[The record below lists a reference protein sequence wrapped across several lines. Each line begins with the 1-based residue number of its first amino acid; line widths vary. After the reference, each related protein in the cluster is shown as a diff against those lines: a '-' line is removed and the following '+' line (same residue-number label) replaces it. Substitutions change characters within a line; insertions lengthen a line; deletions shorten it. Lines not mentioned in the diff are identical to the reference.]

1 MALIAAAA
9 ISTGVSVGAAAVAG
23 TAFTFAGLVGTS
35 AIMASFLT
43 SAALGLAM
51 RALTPKPRLQDAN
64 RGYQVNARGSALDH
78 QVLYGRVK
86 TGGVIIYDEATG
98 VNNKDLHRIIAYA
111 GHEVTSFDEIYV
123 NDELVTLDGT
133 GNVISPAKY
142 DGLIRIKEHLGS
154 PTQTADTDLVAESAG
169 LWTTQHTLNGIAYLY
184 IRLSFSSDAFPN
196 GVPQIIATIKGKK
209 LYDPRDGTTAW
220 SDNPALCIRDYLISG
235 YGLGEDAAQVD
246 DTLVSAAANV
256 CDETDTE
263 AGTTRYTCNGA
274 FVTSATPYD
283 MLNDLLTSMGGMLWY
298 AQGKWRMKPA
308 YWTEPVLSLTNDD
321 LRSGLNV
328 STRHSRR
335 DNFNIVKGTFRGEES
350 NWQITDYPEV
360 KGSDFIAADGGQ
372 ESTADIDLPFTDNSV
387 EARRIARIA
396 LERNRQQLTVQASFG
411 LRALAVQV
419 GDNITLTV
427 PRMGWDNKEFE
438 VMSWNFGLADTLDLQ
453 VTMTLREISESVFDE
468 VDDGIVYER
477 DNTTLLSPFEV
488 PGVGLGA
495 TVVAKVFAEKLVN
508 ELTLT
513 VTSASDLRID
523 SVEVQYKAVADT
535 DYITVG
541 SGELGKFVIIDL
553 EKGFYDARA
562 RAINTFGVKGE
573 WEYLFNIE
581 VDALSAPPANI
592 TNFIRE
598 LSAGTIFF
606 SWDAVPD
613 LDLSYYRVKHNPN
626 TSGATWG
633 NSSTVITKV
642 ARPSTVASLPARS
655 GTFLIKAYDK
665 NGNESVAA
673 TTLVVLP
680 AELPPLGT
688 AQTLTEDPTFT
699 GSKTNLS
706 VVSSQLEITDAS
718 GATPSGTYLF
728 STYLDTGSS
737 RTVRATGEVTFE
749 RIYKAGTLL
758 WDAIPQNWDTWP
770 DNFDTWT
777 DEDAA
782 FGDVSVTVYVRATP
796 DDPAGS
802 PTWGSWQVAASS
814 DVVGR
819 AFEFKAELAST
830 NTNFSPSVITLLG
843 KVEY

>member
-1 MALIAAAA
+1 MPQALLVMGSSILYAAGGVALT
-9 ISTGVSVGAAAVAG
+9 STA
-23 TAFTFAGLVGTS
+23 
-35 AIMASFLT
+35 AIMAVG
-43 SAALGLAM
+43 ALGYLAATAATSM
-51 RALTPKPRLQDAN
+51 ALNALIPKPKLQGVN
-64 RGYQVNARGSALDH
+64 RGYQTNARGSALDH
-78 QVLYGRVK
+78 QIIYGRVK
-86 TGGVIIYDEATG
+86 TGGAIIYNEATG

-111 GHEVTSFDEIYV
+111 GHEVTSFDEIYI
-123 NDELVTLDGT
+123 NDEVVTLDGT

-154 PTQTADTDLVAESAG
+154 PSQTADTYLVNESAG

-196 GVPQIIATIKGKK
+196 GVPEITATIKGKK
-209 LYDPRDGTTAW
+209 IYDPRDGTTAW
-220 SDNPALCIRDYLISG
+220 SDNPALCIRDYITSG
-235 YGLGEDAAQVD
+235 YGLGEDAAQLD

-274 FVTSATPYD
+274 FLTSATPYD

-321 LRSGLNV
+321 LRSGLSV

-350 NWQITDYPEV
+350 NWQVTDYPEV
-360 KGSDFIAADGGQ
+360 KNTDFINADGGQ
-372 ESTADIDLPFTDNSV
+372 ESTADIDLPFTDNSI
-387 EARRIARIA
+387 EARRTARIA

-438 VMSWNFGLADTLDLQ
+438 VISWNFGLVDTLDLQ

-592 TNFIRE
+592 TNFIKE

-613 LDLSYYRVKHNPN
+613 LDLSYYTIKHNPN
-626 TSGATWG
+626 TSGATWA
-633 NSSTVITKV
+633 NSSVVISKV

-688 AQTLTEDPTFT
+688 SQTLTEDPTFT

-796 DDPAGS
+796 DDPAGT
-802 PTWGSWQVAASS
+802 PTWGSWQVASGI
-814 DVVGR
+814 DIVGR

>member
-1 MALIAAAA
+1 MPQALLVMGSSILYAAGGVALT
-9 ISTGVSVGAAAVAG
+9 STA
-23 TAFTFAGLVGTS
+23 
-35 AIMASFLT
+35 AIMAVG
-43 SAALGLAM
+43 ALGYLAATAATSM
-51 RALTPKPRLQDAN
+51 ALNALIPKPKLQGVN
-64 RGYQVNARGSALDH
+64 RGYQTNARGSALDH
-78 QVLYGRVK
+78 QIIYGRVK
-86 TGGVIIYDEATG
+86 TGGAIIYNEATG
-98 VNNKDLHRIIAYA
+98 VNNKNLHRIIAYA

-123 NDELVTLDGT
+123 NDEVVTLDGT

-154 PTQTADTDLVAESAG
+154 PSQTADTDLVAESDG

-196 GVPQIIATIKGKK
+196 GVPEITATIKGKK
-209 LYDPRDGTTAW
+209 IYDPRDGTTDW
-220 SDNPALCIRDYLISG
+220 SDNPALCIRDYITSG
-235 YGLGEDAAQVD
+235 YGLGEDAAQLD

-274 FVTSATPYD
+274 FLTSATPYD

-350 NWQITDYPEV
+350 NWQVTDYPEI
-360 KGSDFIAADGGQ
+360 KGSDFINADGGQ
-372 ESTADIDLPFTDNSV
+372 ESTADIDLPFTDNSI
-387 EARRIARIA
+387 EARRTARIA

-411 LRALAVQV
+411 LRALSVQV

-438 VMSWNFGLADTLDLQ
+438 VISWNFGLVDTLDLQ

-523 SVEVQYKAVADT
+523 SVEVQYKVVGDT
-535 DYITVG
+535 DYTTVG

-553 EKGFYDARA
+553 EKGFYAARA

-573 WEYLFNIE
+573 WTEVPDIE

-592 TNFIRE
+592 TNFIKE

-606 SWDAVPD
+606 SWNAVPD
-613 LDLSYYRVKHNPN
+613 LDLSYYRIKHNPS

-680 AELPPLGT
+680 TELPPLGT
-688 AQTLTEDPTFT
+688 TQTLTESPTFPGLD
-699 GSKTNLS
+699 GSEINCSL
-706 VVSSQLEITDAS
+706 VSGQLEITDVSSAN
-718 GATPSGTYLF
+718 PSGTYLF
-728 STYLDTGSS
+728 STYLDTESS

-758 WDAIPQNWDTWP
+758 WDNIPQNWDTWP

-796 DDPAGS
+796 DNPAGS
-802 PTWGSWQVAASS
+802 PTWGEWQVAASV
-814 DVVGR
+814 DIVGR

>member
-1 MALIAAAA
+1 MPQALLVMGSSILYAAGGVALT
-9 ISTGVSVGAAAVAG
+9 STA
-23 TAFTFAGLVGTS
+23 
-35 AIMASFLT
+35 AIMAVG
-43 SAALGLAM
+43 ALGYLAATAATSM
-51 RALTPKPRLQDAN
+51 ALNALIPKPKLQGVN
-64 RGYQVNARGSALDH
+64 RGYQTNARGSALDH
-78 QVLYGRVK
+78 QIIYGRVK
-86 TGGVIIYDEATG
+86 TGGAIIYNEATG

-123 NDELVTLDGT
+123 NDEVVTLDGT

-154 PTQTADTDLVAESAG
+154 PSQTADTDLVAESDG
-169 LWTTQHTLNGIAYLY
+169 LWTNQHTLNGIAYLY

-196 GVPQIIATIKGKK
+196 GVPEITATIKGKK
-209 LYDPRDGTTAW
+209 IYDPRDGTTDW
-220 SDNPALCIRDYLISG
+220 SDNPALCIRDYITSG
-235 YGLGEDAAQVD
+235 YGLGEDAAQLD

-274 FVTSATPYD
+274 FLTSATPYD

-350 NWQITDYPEV
+350 NWQVTDYPEV
-360 KGSDFIAADGGQ
+360 KNTDFINADGGQ
-372 ESTADIDLPFTDNSV
+372 ESTADIDLPFTDNSI
-387 EARRIARIA
+387 EARRTARIA

-438 VMSWNFGLADTLDLQ
+438 VISWNFGLVDTLDLQ

-477 DNTTLLSPFEV
+477 DNTNLLSPFEV
-488 PGVGLGA
+488 PGVGLNA

-523 SVEVQYKAVADT
+523 SVEVQYKVVGDT
-535 DYITVG
+535 DYTTVG

-553 EKGFYDARA
+553 EKGFYAARA

-573 WEYLFNIE
+573 WTEVPNIE
-581 VDALSAPPANI
+581 VDATSAPPANI

-613 LDLSYYRVKHNPN
+613 LDLSYYTIKHNPN

-633 NSSTVITKV
+633 NSSTVITKI

-673 TTLVVLP
+673 TNLVVLP
-680 AELPPLGT
+680 TELPPLGT
-688 AQTLTEDPTFT
+688 SQTLTEDPTFT

-782 FGDVSVTVYVRATP
+782 FGDVSITVYVRATP

-802 PTWGSWQVAASS
+802 PTWGSWQVAASV

>member
-1 MALIAAAA
+1 MPQALLVMGSNILYAAGGIALT
-9 ISTGVSVGAAAVAG
+9 STA
-23 TAFTFAGLVGTS
+23 
-35 AIMASFLT
+35 AIMAVG
-43 SAALGLAM
+43 ALGYLAATAATSM
-51 RALTPKPRLQDAN
+51 ALNALIPKPKLQGVN
-64 RGYQVNARGSALDH
+64 RGYQTNARGSALDH
-78 QVLYGRVK
+78 QIIYGRVK
-86 TGGVIIYDEATG
+86 TGGAIIYNEATG

-123 NDELVTLDGT
+123 NDEVVTLDGT

-154 PTQTADTDLVAESAG
+154 PSQTADTYLVAESDG

-196 GVPQIIATIKGKK
+196 GVPEITATIKGKK
-209 LYDPRDGTTAW
+209 IYDPRDGTTAW
-220 SDNPALCIRDYLISG
+220 SDNPALCIRDYITSG
-235 YGLGEDAAQVD
+235 YGLGEDAAQLD

-274 FVTSATPYD
+274 FLTSATPYD

-350 NWQITDYPEV
+350 NWQVTDYPEV
-360 KGSDFIAADGGQ
+360 KNTDFINADGGQ
-372 ESTADIDLPFTDNSV
+372 ESTADIDLPFTDNSI
-387 EARRIARIA
+387 EARRTARIA

-419 GDNITLTV
+419 GDNVTLTV

-438 VMSWNFGLADTLDLQ
+438 VISWNFGLVDTLDLQ

-513 VTSASDLRID
+513 ITSASGLRID
-523 SVEVQYKAVADT
+523 SVEVQYKTVADT
-535 DYITVG
+535 DYTTVA

-688 AQTLTEDPTFT
+688 SQTLTEDPTFT

-802 PTWGSWQVAASS
+802 PTWGSWQVAASV
-814 DVVGR
+814 DIVGR

>member
-1 MALIAAAA
+1 MPQALLVMGSSILYAAGGVALT
-9 ISTGVSVGAAAVAG
+9 STA
-23 TAFTFAGLVGTS
+23 
-35 AIMASFLT
+35 AIMAVG
-43 SAALGLAM
+43 ALGYLAATAATSM
-51 RALTPKPRLQDAN
+51 ALNALIPKPKLQGVN
-64 RGYQVNARGSALDH
+64 RGYQINARGSALDH
-78 QVLYGRVK
+78 QIIYGRVK
-86 TGGVIIYDEATG
+86 TGGAIIYNEATG

-111 GHEVTSFDEIYV
+111 GHEVTSFDEIYI
-123 NDELVTLDGT
+123 NDEVVTLDGT

-154 PTQTADTDLVAESAG
+154 PSQTADTYLVAESDG

-196 GVPQIIATIKGKK
+196 GVPEITATIKGKK
-209 LYDPRDGTTAW
+209 IYDPRNGTTAW
-220 SDNPALCIRDYLISG
+220 SDNPALCIRDYITSG
-235 YGLGEDAAQVD
+235 YGLGEDAAQLD

-274 FVTSATPYD
+274 FLTSVTPYD

-321 LRSGLNV
+321 LRSGLSV

-350 NWQITDYPEV
+350 NWQVTDYPEV
-360 KGSDFIAADGGQ
+360 KNTDFITADGGQ
-372 ESTADIDLPFTDNSV
+372 ESTADIDLPFTDNSI
-387 EARRIARIA
+387 EARRTARIA

-438 VMSWNFGLADTLDLQ
+438 VISWNFGLVDTLDLQ

-613 LDLSYYRVKHNPN
+613 LDLSYYSVKHNPN

-633 NSSTVITKV
+633 NSNTVITKV

-688 AQTLTEDPTFT
+688 SQTLTEDPTFT

>member
-1 MALIAAAA
+1 MPQALLVMGSSILYAAGGVALT
-9 ISTGVSVGAAAVAG
+9 STA
-23 TAFTFAGLVGTS
+23 
-35 AIMASFLT
+35 AIMAVG
-43 SAALGLAM
+43 ALGYL
-51 RALTPKPRLQDAN
+51 ALTAATSMALNALIPKPKLQGVN
-64 RGYQVNARGSALDH
+64 RGYQTNARGSALDH
-78 QVLYGRVK
+78 QIIYGRVK
-86 TGGVIIYDEATG
+86 TGGAIIYNEATG

-111 GHEVTSFDEIYV
+111 GHEVTSFDEIYI
-123 NDELVTLDGT
+123 NDEVVTLDGT

-154 PTQTADTDLVAESAG
+154 PSQTADTYLVAESDG

-196 GVPQIIATIKGKK
+196 GVPEITATIKGKK
-209 LYDPRDGTTAW
+209 IYDPRDGTTAW
-220 SDNPALCIRDYLISG
+220 SDNPALCIRDYITSG
-235 YGLGEDAAQVD
+235 YGLGEDAAQLD

-274 FVTSATPYD
+274 FLTSVTPYD

-321 LRSGLNV
+321 LRSGLSV

-350 NWQITDYPEV
+350 NWQVTDYPEV
-360 KGSDFIAADGGQ
+360 KNTDFINADGGQ
-372 ESTADIDLPFTDNSV
+372 ESTADIDLPFTDNSI
-387 EARRIARIA
+387 EARRTARIA

-796 DDPAGS
+796 DDPAGT
-802 PTWGSWQVAASS
+802 PTWGSWQVAASV
-814 DVVGR
+814 DIVGR

>member
-9 ISTGVSVGAAAVAG
+9 ISTGVSAGVAAITAG
-23 TAFTFAGLVGTS
+23 TAITAT
-35 AIMASFLT
+35 AMMTTFLT
-43 SAALGLAM
+43 TVALGLAM
-51 RALTPKPRLQDAN
+51 RALTPKPRLQGAD

-142 DGLIRIKEHLGS
+142 NGLIRIKEHLGS
-154 PTQTADTDLVAESAG
+154 PTQTADTYLVAESAG

-256 CDETDTE
+256 CDENDTE

-419 GDNITLTV
+419 GDNVTLTV

-438 VMSWNFGLADTLDLQ
+438 VISWNFGLVDTLDLQ

-535 DYITVG
+535 DYTTVG

-680 AELPPLGT
+680 TELPPLGT
-688 AQTLTEDPTFT
+688 SQTLTEDPTFT

-770 DNFDTWT
+770 NGFDTWT

-802 PTWGSWQVAASS
+802 PTWGSWQLAASV
-814 DVVGR
+814 DIVGR

>member
-1 MALIAAAA
+1 MPQALLVMGSSILYAAGGVALT
-9 ISTGVSVGAAAVAG
+9 STA
-23 TAFTFAGLVGTS
+23 
-35 AIMASFLT
+35 AIMAVG
-43 SAALGLAM
+43 ALGYLAATAATSM
-51 RALTPKPRLQDAN
+51 ALNALIPKPKLQGVN
-64 RGYQVNARGSALDH
+64 RGYQTNARGSALDH
-78 QVLYGRVK
+78 QIIYGRVK
-86 TGGVIIYDEATG
+86 TGGAIIYNEATG

-123 NDELVTLDGT
+123 NDEVVTLDGT

-154 PTQTADTDLVAESAG
+154 PSQTADTHLVNESDG

-196 GVPQIIATIKGKK
+196 GVPEITATIKGKK
-209 LYDPRDGTTAW
+209 IYDPRDGTTAW
-220 SDNPALCIRDYLISG
+220 SDNPALCIRDYITSG
-235 YGLGEDAAQVD
+235 YGLGEDAAQLD

-274 FVTSATPYD
+274 FLTSATPYD

-321 LRSGLNV
+321 LRSGLSV

-350 NWQITDYPEV
+350 NWQVTDYPEV
-360 KGSDFIAADGGQ
+360 KNTDFITADGGQ
-372 ESTADIDLPFTDNSV
+372 ESTADIDLPFTDNSI
-387 EARRIARIA
+387 EARRTARIA

-438 VMSWNFGLADTLDLQ
+438 VISWNFGLVDTLDLQ

-592 TNFIRE
+592 ANFIKE

-613 LDLSYYRVKHNPN
+613 LDLSYYTIKHNPN
-626 TSGATWG
+626 TSGATWA
-633 NSSTVITKV
+633 NSSVVISKV

-688 AQTLTEDPTFT
+688 SQTLTEDPTFT

-802 PTWGSWQVAASS
+802 PTWGSWQVASGI
-814 DVVGR
+814 DIVGR

>member
-1 MALIAAAA
+1 MPQALLVMGSSILYAAGGIALT
-9 ISTGVSVGAAAVAG
+9 STA
-23 TAFTFAGLVGTS
+23 
-35 AIMASFLT
+35 AIMAVG
-43 SAALGLAM
+43 ALGYL
-51 RALTPKPRLQDAN
+51 ALTAATSMALNALIPKPKLQGVN
-64 RGYQVNARGSALDH
+64 RGYQTNTRGSALDH
-78 QVLYGRVK
+78 QIIYGKVK
-86 TGGVIIYDEATG
+86 TGGAIIYNEATG

-111 GHEVTSFDEIYV
+111 GHEVTSFDEIYI
-123 NDELVTLDGT
+123 NDEVVTLDGT

-154 PTQTADTDLVAESAG
+154 PSQTADTYLVAESAG

-196 GVPQIIATIKGKK
+196 GVPEITATIKGKK
-209 LYDPRDGTTAW
+209 IYDPRDGTTAW
-220 SDNPALCIRDYLISG
+220 SDNPALCIRDYITSG
-235 YGLGEDAAQVD
+235 YGLGEEAAQLD

-274 FVTSATPYD
+274 FLTSATPYD

-308 YWTEPVLSLTNDD
+308 YWTVPALSLTNDD

-350 NWQITDYPEV
+350 NWQVTDYPEV
-360 KGSDFIAADGGQ
+360 KNTDFINADGGQ
-372 ESTADIDLPFTDNSV
+372 ESTADIDLPFTDNSI
-387 EARRIARIA
+387 EARRTARIA

-438 VMSWNFGLADTLDLQ
+438 VISWNFGLVDTLDLQ

-488 PGVGLGA
+488 PGVGLNA

-513 VTSASDLRID
+513 VTSASNLRID

-535 DYITVG
+535 DYTTVA

-592 TNFIRE
+592 TNFIKE

-613 LDLSYYRVKHNPN
+613 LDLSYYTIKHNPN
-626 TSGATWG
+626 TSGATWA
-633 NSSTVITKV
+633 NSSVVISKV

-665 NGNESVAA
+665 NGNESVEA

-688 AQTLTEDPTFT
+688 SQTLTEDPTFT

-796 DDPAGS
+796 DDPAGT
-802 PTWGSWQVAASS
+802 PTWGSWQLAASV
-814 DVVGR
+814 DIVGR

>member
-1 MALIAAAA
+1 MPQALLVMGSSILYAAGGVALT
-9 ISTGVSVGAAAVAG
+9 STA
-23 TAFTFAGLVGTS
+23 
-35 AIMASFLT
+35 AIMAVG
-43 SAALGLAM
+43 ALGYLAATAATSM
-51 RALTPKPRLQDAN
+51 ALNALIPKPKLQGVN
-64 RGYQVNARGSALDH
+64 RGYQTNARGSALDH
-78 QVLYGRVK
+78 QIIYGRVK
-86 TGGVIIYDEATG
+86 TGGAIIYNEATG

-123 NDELVTLDGT
+123 NDEVVTLDGT

-154 PTQTADTDLVAESAG
+154 PSQTADTHLVNESDG

-196 GVPQIIATIKGKK
+196 GVPEITATIKGKK
-209 LYDPRDGTTAW
+209 IYDPRDGTTAW
-220 SDNPALCIRDYLISG
+220 SDNPALCIRDYITSG
-235 YGLGEDAAQVD
+235 YGLGEDAAQLD

-274 FVTSATPYD
+274 FLTSATPYD

-321 LRSGLNV
+321 LRSGLSV

-350 NWQITDYPEV
+350 NWQVTDYPEV
-360 KGSDFIAADGGQ
+360 KNTDFINADGGQ
-372 ESTADIDLPFTDNSV
+372 ESTADIDLPFTDNSI
-387 EARRIARIA
+387 EARRTARIA

-438 VMSWNFGLADTLDLQ
+438 VISWNFGLVDTLDLQ

-523 SVEVQYKAVADT
+523 SIEVQYKAVADT
-535 DYITVG
+535 DYTTVG

-581 VDALSAPPANI
+581 VDALSDPPANI
-592 TNFIRE
+592 TNFIKE

-613 LDLSYYRVKHNPN
+613 LDLSYYSVKHNPN
-626 TSGATWG
+626 TSGATWA
-633 NSSTVITKV
+633 NSSVVISKV

-688 AQTLTEDPTFT
+688 SQTLTEDPTFT

-796 DDPAGS
+796 DDPAGT
-802 PTWGSWQVAASS
+802 PTWGSWQVASGI
-814 DVVGR
+814 DIVGR

>member
-1 MALIAAAA
+1 MPQALLVMGSSILYAAGGVALT
-9 ISTGVSVGAAAVAG
+9 STA
-23 TAFTFAGLVGTS
+23 
-35 AIMASFLT
+35 AIMAVG
-43 SAALGLAM
+43 ALGYLAATAATSM
-51 RALTPKPRLQDAN
+51 ALNALIPKPKLQGVN
-64 RGYQVNARGSALDH
+64 RGYQTNARGSALDH
-78 QVLYGRVK
+78 QIIYGRVK
-86 TGGVIIYDEATG
+86 TGGAIIYNEATG

-123 NDELVTLDGT
+123 NDEVVTLDGT

-154 PTQTADTDLVAESAG
+154 PSQTADTDLVAESDG
-169 LWTTQHTLNGIAYLY
+169 LWTNQHTLNGIAYLY

-196 GVPQIIATIKGKK
+196 GVPEITATIKGKK
-209 LYDPRDGTTAW
+209 IYDPRDGTTDW
-220 SDNPALCIRDYLISG
+220 SDNPALCIRDYITSG
-235 YGLGEDAAQVD
+235 YGLGEDAAQLD

-256 CDETDTE
+256 CDDTDTE

-274 FVTSATPYD
+274 FLTSATPYD

-350 NWQITDYPEV
+350 NWQVTDYPEI
-360 KGSDFIAADGGQ
+360 KNTDFINADGGQ
-372 ESTADIDLPFTDNSV
+372 ESTADIDLPFTDNSI
-387 EARRIARIA
+387 EARRTARIA

-438 VMSWNFGLADTLDLQ
+438 VISWNFGLVDTLDLQ

-477 DNTTLLSPFEV
+477 DNTNLLSPFEV
-488 PGVGLGA
+488 PGVGLNA

-523 SVEVQYKAVADT
+523 SVEVQYKVVGDT
-535 DYITVG
+535 DYTTVG

-553 EKGFYDARA
+553 EKGFYAARA

-573 WEYLFNIE
+573 WTEVPNIE
-581 VDALSAPPANI
+581 VDATSAPPANI

-613 LDLSYYRVKHNPN
+613 LDLSYYTIKHNPN

-633 NSSTVITKV
+633 NSSTVITKI

-673 TTLVVLP
+673 TNLVVLP
-680 AELPPLGT
+680 TELPPLGT
-688 AQTLTEDPTFT
+688 SQTLTEDPTFT

-782 FGDVSVTVYVRATP
+782 FGDVSITVYVRATP

-802 PTWGSWQVAASS
+802 PTWGSWQVAASV

>member
-1 MALIAAAA
+1 MPQALLVMGSSILYAAGGVALT
-9 ISTGVSVGAAAVAG
+9 STA
-23 TAFTFAGLVGTS
+23 
-35 AIMASFLT
+35 AIMAVG
-43 SAALGLAM
+43 ALGYLAATAATSM
-51 RALTPKPRLQDAN
+51 ALNALIPKPKLQGVN
-64 RGYQVNARGSALDH
+64 RGYQTNARGSALDH
-78 QVLYGRVK
+78 QIIYGRVK
-86 TGGVIIYDEATG
+86 TGGAIIYNEATG

-123 NDELVTLDGT
+123 NDEVVTLDGT

-154 PTQTADTDLVAESAG
+154 PSQTADTDLVAESDG

-196 GVPQIIATIKGKK
+196 GVPEITATIKGKK
-209 LYDPRDGTTAW
+209 IYDPRDGTTAW
-220 SDNPALCIRDYLISG
+220 SDNPALCIRDYITSG
-235 YGLGEDAAQVD
+235 YGLGEDAAQLD

-274 FVTSATPYD
+274 FLTSVTPYD

-321 LRSGLNV
+321 LRSGLSV

-350 NWQITDYPEV
+350 NWQVTDYPEV
-360 KGSDFIAADGGQ
+360 KNTDFINADGGQ
-372 ESTADIDLPFTDNSV
+372 ESTADIDLPFTDNSI
-387 EARRIARIA
+387 EARRTARIA

-438 VMSWNFGLADTLDLQ
+438 VISWNFGLVDTLDLQ

-535 DYITVG
+535 DYTTVG

-592 TNFIRE
+592 TNFIKE

-613 LDLSYYRVKHNPN
+613 LDLSYYSVKHNPN

-633 NSSTVITKV
+633 NS
-642 ARPSTVASLPARS
+642 
-655 GTFLIKAYDK
+655 
-665 NGNESVAA
+665 
-673 TTLVVLP
+673 TL
-680 AELPPLGT
+680 
-688 AQTLTEDPTFT
+688 
-699 GSKTNLS
+699 
-706 VVSSQLEITDAS
+706 
-718 GATPSGTYLF
+718 
-728 STYLDTGSS
+728 
-737 RTVRATGEVTFE
+737 
-749 RIYKAGTLL
+749 
-758 WDAIPQNWDTWP
+758 
-770 DNFDTWT
+770 
-777 DEDAA
+777 
-782 FGDVSVTVYVRATP
+782 
-796 DDPAGS
+796 
-802 PTWGSWQVAASS
+802 
-814 DVVGR
+814 
-819 AFEFKAELAST
+819 
-830 NTNFSPSVITLLG
+830 
-843 KVEY
+843 

>member
-1 MALIAAAA
+1 MPQALLVMGSSILYAAGGVALT
-9 ISTGVSVGAAAVAG
+9 STA
-23 TAFTFAGLVGTS
+23 
-35 AIMASFLT
+35 AIMAVG
-43 SAALGLAM
+43 ALGYLAATAATSM
-51 RALTPKPRLQDAN
+51 ALNALIPKPKLQGVN
-64 RGYQVNARGSALDH
+64 RGYQTNARGSALDH
-78 QVLYGRVK
+78 QIIYGRVK
-86 TGGVIIYDEATG
+86 TGGAIIYNEATG

-123 NDELVTLDGT
+123 NHEVVTLDGT

-142 DGLIRIKEHLGS
+142 DGLIRIKKHLGS
-154 PTQTADTDLVAESAG
+154 PSQTADTALVAESDG

-196 GVPQIIATIKGKK
+196 GVPEITATIKGKK
-209 LYDPRDGTTAW
+209 IYDPRDGTTDW
-220 SDNPALCIRDYLISG
+220 SDNPALCIRDYITSG
-235 YGLGEDAAQVD
+235 YGLGEDAAQLD

-256 CDETDTE
+256 CDDTDTE

-274 FVTSATPYD
+274 FLTSATPYD

-350 NWQITDYPEV
+350 NWQVTDYPEI
-360 KGSDFIAADGGQ
+360 KGSDFIVADGGQ
-372 ESTADIDLPFTDNSV
+372 ESTADIDLPFTDTSI
-387 EARRIARIA
+387 EARRIARVA

-438 VMSWNFGLADTLDLQ
+438 VLSWNFGLVDTLDLQ

-488 PGVGLGA
+488 PGVGLNA

-535 DYITVG
+535 DYTTVG

-581 VDALSAPPANI
+581 VDALSAPPANV
-592 TNFIRE
+592 TNFTKE

-606 SWDAVPD
+606 SWNAVPD
-613 LDLSYYRVKHNPN
+613 LDLSYYRIKHNPN
-626 TSGATWG
+626 TSGAKWG
-633 NSSTVITKV
+633 NSSTVIKKV

-655 GTFLIKAYDK
+655 GTFLIKAFDK
-665 NGNESVAA
+665 NGNQSVAA

-680 AELPPLGT
+680 TELPPLGT
-688 AQTLTEDPTFT
+688 SQTLTE
-699 GSKTNLS
+699 
-706 VVSSQLEITDAS
+706 
-718 GATPSGTYLF
+718 
-728 STYLDTGSS
+728 
-737 RTVRATGEVTFE
+737 
-749 RIYKAGTLL
+749 
-758 WDAIPQNWDTWP
+758 
-770 DNFDTWT
+770 
-777 DEDAA
+777 
-782 FGDVSVTVYVRATP
+782 
-796 DDPAGS
+796 S
-802 PTWGSWQVAASS
+802 PTLTQC
-814 DVVGR
+814 DNPIR
-819 AFEFKAELAST
+819 
-830 NTNFSPSVITLLG
+830 
-843 KVEY
+843 

>member
-1 MALIAAAA
+1 MPQALLVMGSSILYAAGGVALT
-9 ISTGVSVGAAAVAG
+9 STA
-23 TAFTFAGLVGTS
+23 
-35 AIMASFLT
+35 AIMAVG
-43 SAALGLAM
+43 ALGYLAATAATSM
-51 RALTPKPRLQDAN
+51 ALNALIPKPKLQGVN
-64 RGYQVNARGSALDH
+64 RGYQTNARGSALDH
-78 QVLYGRVK
+78 QIIYGRVK
-86 TGGVIIYDEATG
+86 TGGAIIYNEATG

-123 NDELVTLDGT
+123 NDEVVTLDGT

-154 PTQTADTDLVAESAG
+154 PSQTADTYLVNESAG

-196 GVPQIIATIKGKK
+196 GVPEITATIKGKK
-209 LYDPRDGTTAW
+209 IYDPRDGTTAW
-220 SDNPALCIRDYLISG
+220 SDNPALCIRDYITSG
-235 YGLGEDAAQVD
+235 YGLGEDAAQLD

-274 FVTSATPYD
+274 FLTSATPYD

-321 LRSGLNV
+321 LRSGLSV

-350 NWQITDYPEV
+350 NWQVTDYPEV
-360 KGSDFIAADGGQ
+360 KNTDFINADGGQ
-372 ESTADIDLPFTDNSV
+372 ESTADIDLPFTDNSI
-387 EARRIARIA
+387 EARRTARIA

-438 VMSWNFGLADTLDLQ
+438 VISWNFGLVDTLDLQ

-523 SVEVQYKAVADT
+523 SIEVQYKAVADT
-535 DYITVG
+535 DYTTVG

-581 VDALSAPPANI
+581 VDALSDPPANI
-592 TNFIRE
+592 TNFIKE

-613 LDLSYYRVKHNPN
+613 LDLSYYSVKHNPN
-626 TSGATWG
+626 TSGATWA
-633 NSSTVITKV
+633 NSSVVISKV

-688 AQTLTEDPTFT
+688 SQTLTEDPTFT

-796 DDPAGS
+796 DDPAGT
-802 PTWGSWQVAASS
+802 PTWGSWQVASGI
-814 DVVGR
+814 DIVGR

>member
-1 MALIAAAA
+1 MPQALLVMGSNILYAAGGIALT
-9 ISTGVSVGAAAVAG
+9 STA
-23 TAFTFAGLVGTS
+23 
-35 AIMASFLT
+35 AIMAVG
-43 SAALGLAM
+43 ALGYLAATAATSM
-51 RALTPKPRLQDAN
+51 ALNALIPKPKLQGVN
-64 RGYQVNARGSALDH
+64 RGYQTNARGSALDH
-78 QVLYGRVK
+78 QIIYGRVK
-86 TGGVIIYDEATG
+86 TGGAIIYNEATG

-123 NDELVTLDGT
+123 NDEVVTLDGT

-154 PTQTADTDLVAESAG
+154 PSQTADTYLVAESDG

-196 GVPQIIATIKGKK
+196 GVPEITATIKGKK
-209 LYDPRDGTTAW
+209 IYDPRDGTTAW
-220 SDNPALCIRDYLISG
+220 SDNPALCIRDYITSG
-235 YGLGEDAAQVD
+235 YGLGEDAAQLD

-274 FVTSATPYD
+274 FLTSATPYD

-350 NWQITDYPEV
+350 NWQVTDYPEV
-360 KGSDFIAADGGQ
+360 KNTDFINADGGQ
-372 ESTADIDLPFTDNSV
+372 ESTADIDLPFTDNSI
-387 EARRIARIA
+387 EARRTARIA

-419 GDNITLTV
+419 GDNVTLTV

-438 VMSWNFGLADTLDLQ
+438 VISWNFGLVDTLDLQ

-535 DYITVG
+535 DYTTVG

-613 LDLSYYRVKHNPN
+613 LDLSYYSVKHNPN

-673 TTLVVLP
+673 TNLVVLP
-680 AELPPLGT
+680 TELPPLGT
-688 AQTLTEDPTFT
+688 SQTLTEDPTFT

-782 FGDVSVTVYVRATP
+782 FGDVSVTIYVRATP

-819 AFEFKAELAST
+819 AFEFKAELTST

>member
-1 MALIAAAA
+1 MPQALLVMGSSILYAAGGVALT
-9 ISTGVSVGAAAVAG
+9 STA
-23 TAFTFAGLVGTS
+23 
-35 AIMASFLT
+35 AIMAVG
-43 SAALGLAM
+43 ALGYLAATAATSM
-51 RALTPKPRLQDAN
+51 ALNALIPKPKLQGVN
-64 RGYQVNARGSALDH
+64 RGYQTNARGSALDH
-78 QVLYGRVK
+78 QIIYGRVK
-86 TGGVIIYDEATG
+86 TGGAIIYNEATG

-123 NDELVTLDGT
+123 NDEVVTLDGT

-154 PTQTADTDLVAESAG
+154 PSQTADTDLVAESDG

-196 GVPQIIATIKGKK
+196 GVPEITATIKGKK
-209 LYDPRDGTTAW
+209 IYDPRDGTTAW
-220 SDNPALCIRDYLISG
+220 SDNPALCIRDYITSG
-235 YGLGEDAAQVD
+235 YGLGEDAAQLD

-274 FVTSATPYD
+274 FLTSATPYD

-321 LRSGLNV
+321 LRSGLSV

-350 NWQITDYPEV
+350 NWQVTDYPEV
-360 KGSDFIAADGGQ
+360 KNTDFITADGGQ
-372 ESTADIDLPFTDNSV
+372 ESTADIDLPFTDNSI
-387 EARRIARIA
+387 EARRTARIA

-438 VMSWNFGLADTLDLQ
+438 VISWNFGLVDTLDLQ

-488 PGVGLGA
+488 PGVGLNA

-535 DYITVG
+535 DYTTVG

-592 TNFIRE
+592 TNFIKE

-613 LDLSYYRVKHNPN
+613 LDLSYYSVKHNPN

-688 AQTLTEDPTFT
+688 SQTLTEDPTFT

-782 FGDVSVTVYVRATP
+782 FGDVSVTIYVRATP

-814 DVVGR
+814 DIVGR

>member
-1 MALIAAAA
+1 MPQALLVMGSSILYAAGGVALT
-9 ISTGVSVGAAAVAG
+9 STA
-23 TAFTFAGLVGTS
+23 
-35 AIMASFLT
+35 AIMAVG
-43 SAALGLAM
+43 ALGYLAATAATSM
-51 RALTPKPRLQDAN
+51 ALNALIPKPKLQGVN
-64 RGYQVNARGSALDH
+64 RGYQTNARGSALDH
-78 QVLYGRVK
+78 QIIYGRVK
-86 TGGVIIYDEATG
+86 TGGAIIYNEATG

-123 NDELVTLDGT
+123 NDEVVTLDGT

-154 PTQTADTDLVAESAG
+154 PSQTADTDLVAESDG

-196 GVPQIIATIKGKK
+196 GVPEITATIKGKK
-209 LYDPRDGTTAW
+209 IYDPRDGTTAW
-220 SDNPALCIRDYLISG
+220 SDNPALCIRDYITSG
-235 YGLGEDAAQVD
+235 YGLGEDAAQLD

-274 FVTSATPYD
+274 FLTSATPYD

-350 NWQITDYPEV
+350 NWQVTDYPEI
-360 KGSDFIAADGGQ
+360 KNTDFITADGGQ
-372 ESTADIDLPFTDNSV
+372 ESTADIDLPFTDNSI
-387 EARRIARIA
+387 EARRTARIA

-419 GDNITLTV
+419 GDNITLTA

-438 VMSWNFGLADTLDLQ
+438 VISWNFGLVDTLDLQ

-535 DYITVG
+535 DYTTVG

-613 LDLSYYRVKHNPN
+613 LDLSYYRIKHNPN

-688 AQTLTEDPTFT
+688 SQTLTEDPTFT

-758 WDAIPQNWDTWP
+758 WDNIPQNWDTWP

-802 PTWGSWQVAASS
+802 PTWGSWQVAASV

>member
-9 ISTGVSVGAAAVAG
+9 ISTGVSVSAAAIAAG
-23 TAFTFAGLVGTS
+23 TAITAT
-35 AIMASFLT
+35 AMMTTFLT
-43 SAALGLAM
+43 TVALGLAM
-51 RALTPKPRLQDAN
+51 RALTPKPRLQGAN

-154 PTQTADTDLVAESAG
+154 PSQTADTYLVAESDG

-184 IRLSFSSDAFPN
+184 VRLSFSSDAFPN

-209 LYDPRDGTTAW
+209 LYDPRDGTTTW

-256 CDETDTE
+256 CDDTNTD

-411 LRALAVQV
+411 LRALS
-419 GDNITLTV
+419 
-427 PRMGWDNKEFE
+427 RS
-438 VMSWNFGLADTLDLQ
+438 SW
-453 VTMTLREISESVFDE
+453 
-468 VDDGIVYER
+468 
-477 DNTTLLSPFEV
+477 
-488 PGVGLGA
+488 
-495 TVVAKVFAEKLVN
+495 
-508 ELTLT
+508 
-513 VTSASDLRID
+513 
-523 SVEVQYKAVADT
+523 
-535 DYITVG
+535 
-541 SGELGKFVIIDL
+541 
-553 EKGFYDARA
+553 
-562 RAINTFGVKGE
+562 
-573 WEYLFNIE
+573 
-581 VDALSAPPANI
+581 
-592 TNFIRE
+592 
-598 LSAGTIFF
+598 
-606 SWDAVPD
+606 
-613 LDLSYYRVKHNPN
+613 
-626 TSGATWG
+626 
-633 NSSTVITKV
+633 
-642 ARPSTVASLPARS
+642 
-655 GTFLIKAYDK
+655 
-665 NGNESVAA
+665 
-673 TTLVVLP
+673 
-680 AELPPLGT
+680 
-688 AQTLTEDPTFT
+688 
-699 GSKTNLS
+699 
-706 VVSSQLEITDAS
+706 
-718 GATPSGTYLF
+718 
-728 STYLDTGSS
+728 
-737 RTVRATGEVTFE
+737 
-749 RIYKAGTLL
+749 
-758 WDAIPQNWDTWP
+758 
-770 DNFDTWT
+770 
-777 DEDAA
+777 
-782 FGDVSVTVYVRATP
+782 
-796 DDPAGS
+796 
-802 PTWGSWQVAASS
+802 
-814 DVVGR
+814 
-819 AFEFKAELAST
+819 
-830 NTNFSPSVITLLG
+830 
-843 KVEY
+843 

>member
-1 MALIAAAA
+1 MPQALLVMGSSILYAAGGVALT
-9 ISTGVSVGAAAVAG
+9 STA
-23 TAFTFAGLVGTS
+23 
-35 AIMASFLT
+35 AIMAVG
-43 SAALGLAM
+43 ALGYLAATAATSM
-51 RALTPKPRLQDAN
+51 ALNALIPKPKLQGVN
-64 RGYQVNARGSALDH
+64 RGYQTNARGSALDH
-78 QVLYGRVK
+78 QIIYGRVK
-86 TGGVIIYDEATG
+86 TGGAIIYNEATG

-123 NDELVTLDGT
+123 NDEVVTLDGT

-154 PTQTADTDLVAESAG
+154 PSQTADTDLVAESDG
-169 LWTTQHTLNGIAYLY
+169 LWTNQHTLNGIAYLY

-196 GVPQIIATIKGKK
+196 GVPEITATIKGKK
-209 LYDPRDGTTAW
+209 IYDPRDGTTDW
-220 SDNPALCIRDYLISG
+220 SDNPALCIRDYITSG
-235 YGLGEDAAQVD
+235 YGLGEDAAQLD

-256 CDETDTE
+256 CDDTDTE

-274 FVTSATPYD
+274 FLTSATPYD

-350 NWQITDYPEV
+350 NWQVTDYPEI
-360 KGSDFIAADGGQ
+360 KNTDFINADGGQ
-372 ESTADIDLPFTDNSV
+372 ESTADIDLPFTDNSI
-387 EARRIARIA
+387 EARRTARIA

-438 VMSWNFGLADTLDLQ
+438 VISWNFGLVDTLDLQ

-477 DNTTLLSPFEV
+477 DNTNLLSPFEV
-488 PGVGLGA
+488 PGVGLNA

-523 SVEVQYKAVADT
+523 SVEVQYKVVGDT
-535 DYITVG
+535 DYTTVG

-553 EKGFYDARA
+553 EKGFYAARA

-573 WEYLFNIE
+573 WTEVPNIE
-581 VDALSAPPANI
+581 VDATSAPPANI

-613 LDLSYYRVKHNPN
+613 LDLSYYTIKHNPN

-633 NSSTVITKV
+633 NSSTVITKI

-673 TTLVVLP
+673 TNLVVLP
-680 AELPPLGT
+680 TELPPLGT
-688 AQTLTEDPTFT
+688 SQTLTEDPTFT

-758 WDAIPQNWDTWP
+758 WDNIPQNWDTWP

-802 PTWGSWQVAASS
+802 PTWGSWQVAASV

>member
-1 MALIAAAA
+1 MPQALLVMGSSILYAAGGVALT
-9 ISTGVSVGAAAVAG
+9 STA
-23 TAFTFAGLVGTS
+23 
-35 AIMASFLT
+35 AIMAVG
-43 SAALGLAM
+43 ALGYLAATAATSM
-51 RALTPKPRLQDAN
+51 ALNALIPKPKLQGVN
-64 RGYQVNARGSALDH
+64 RGYQTNARGSALDH
-78 QVLYGRVK
+78 QIIYGRVK
-86 TGGVIIYDEATG
+86 TGGAIIYNEATG

-111 GHEVTSFDEIYV
+111 GHEVTSFDEIYI
-123 NDELVTLDGT
+123 NDEVVTLDGT

-154 PTQTADTDLVAESAG
+154 PSQTADTYLVAESDG

-196 GVPQIIATIKGKK
+196 GVPEITATIKGKK
-209 LYDPRDGTTAW
+209 IYDPRDGTTAW
-220 SDNPALCIRDYLISG
+220 SDNPALCIRDYITSG
-235 YGLGEDAAQVD
+235 YGLGEDAAQLD

-274 FVTSATPYD
+274 FLTSATPYD

-321 LRSGLNV
+321 LRSGLSV

-350 NWQITDYPEV
+350 NWQVTDYPEV
-360 KGSDFIAADGGQ
+360 KNTDFITADGGQ
-372 ESTADIDLPFTDNSV
+372 ESTADIDLPFTDNSI
-387 EARRIARIA
+387 EARRTARIA

-438 VMSWNFGLADTLDLQ
+438 VISWNFGLVDTLDLQ

-535 DYITVG
+535 DYTTVG

-592 TNFIRE
+592 TNFIKE

-613 LDLSYYRVKHNPN
+613 LDLSYYSVKHNPN

-633 NSSTVITKV
+633 NSSV
-642 ARPSTVASLPARS
+642 
-655 GTFLIKAYDK
+655 
-665 NGNESVAA
+665 
-673 TTLVVLP
+673 
-680 AELPPLGT
+680 
-688 AQTLTEDPTFT
+688 
-699 GSKTNLS
+699 
-706 VVSSQLEITDAS
+706 
-718 GATPSGTYLF
+718 
-728 STYLDTGSS
+728 
-737 RTVRATGEVTFE
+737 
-749 RIYKAGTLL
+749 
-758 WDAIPQNWDTWP
+758 
-770 DNFDTWT
+770 
-777 DEDAA
+777 
-782 FGDVSVTVYVRATP
+782 
-796 DDPAGS
+796 
-802 PTWGSWQVAASS
+802 
-814 DVVGR
+814 
-819 AFEFKAELAST
+819 
-830 NTNFSPSVITLLG
+830 
-843 KVEY
+843 

>member
-1 MALIAAAA
+1 MPQALLVMGSSILYAAGGIALT
-9 ISTGVSVGAAAVAG
+9 STA
-23 TAFTFAGLVGTS
+23 
-35 AIMASFLT
+35 AIMAVG
-43 SAALGLAM
+43 ALGYL
-51 RALTPKPRLQDAN
+51 ALTAATSMALNALIPKPKLQGVN
-64 RGYQVNARGSALDH
+64 RGYQTNTRGSALDH
-78 QVLYGRVK
+78 QIIYGKVK
-86 TGGVIIYDEATG
+86 TGGAIIYNEATG

-111 GHEVTSFDEIYV
+111 GHEVTSFDEIYI
-123 NDELVTLDGT
+123 NDEVVTLDGT

-154 PTQTADTDLVAESAG
+154 PSQTADTYLVAESAG

-196 GVPQIIATIKGKK
+196 GVPEITATIKGKK
-209 LYDPRDGTTAW
+209 IYDPRDGTTAW
-220 SDNPALCIRDYLISG
+220 SDNPALCIRDYITSG
-235 YGLGEDAAQVD
+235 YGLGEEAAQLD

-274 FVTSATPYD
+274 FLTSATPYD

-308 YWTEPVLSLTNDD
+308 YWTVPALSLTNDD

-438 VMSWNFGLADTLDLQ
+438 VISWNFGLVDTLDLQ

-468 VDDGIVYER
+468 VDDGIVYDR

-488 PGVGLGA
+488 PGVGLNA

-535 DYITVG
+535 DYTTVG

-573 WEYLFNIE
+573 WEVLPNIE
-581 VDALSAPPANI
+581 VDATSAPPANI

-613 LDLSYYRVKHNPN
+613 LDLSYYTIKHNPN

-633 NSSTVITKV
+633 NSSTVITKI

-688 AQTLTEDPTFT
+688 SQTLTEDPTFT

-728 STYLDTGSS
+728 STYLNTGSS

-770 DNFDTWT
+770 NGFDTWT

-796 DDPAGS
+796 DDPAGT
-802 PTWGSWQVAASS
+802 PTWGSWQVASGI
-814 DVVGR
+814 DIVGR

>member
-1 MALIAAAA
+1 MPQALLVMGSSILYAAGGVALT
-9 ISTGVSVGAAAVAG
+9 STA
-23 TAFTFAGLVGTS
+23 
-35 AIMASFLT
+35 AIMAVG
-43 SAALGLAM
+43 ALGYLAATAATSM
-51 RALTPKPRLQDAN
+51 ALNALIPKPKLQGVN
-64 RGYQVNARGSALDH
+64 RGYQTNARGSALDH
-78 QVLYGRVK
+78 QIIYGRVK
-86 TGGVIIYDEATG
+86 TGGAIIYNEATG

-123 NDELVTLDGT
+123 NDEVVTLDGT

-154 PTQTADTDLVAESAG
+154 PSQTADTDLVAESDG

-196 GVPQIIATIKGKK
+196 GVPEITATIKGKK
-209 LYDPRDGTTAW
+209 IYDPRNGTTAW
-220 SDNPALCIRDYLISG
+220 SDNPALCIRDYITSG
-235 YGLGEDAAQVD
+235 YGLGEDAAQLD

-274 FVTSATPYD
+274 FLTSATPYD

-321 LRSGLNV
+321 LRSGLSV

-350 NWQITDYPEV
+350 NWQVTDYPEV
-360 KGSDFIAADGGQ
+360 KNTDFITADGGQ
-372 ESTADIDLPFTDNSV
+372 ESTADIDLPFTDNSI
-387 EARRIARIA
+387 EARRTARIA

-438 VMSWNFGLADTLDLQ
+438 VISWNFGLVDTLDLQ

-535 DYITVG
+535 DYTTVG

-581 VDALSAPPANI
+581 VDALSDPPANI

-688 AQTLTEDPTFT
+688 SQTLTEDPTFT

>member
-1 MALIAAAA
+1 MPQALLVMGSSILYAAGGVALT
-9 ISTGVSVGAAAVAG
+9 STA
-23 TAFTFAGLVGTS
+23 
-35 AIMASFLT
+35 AIMAVG
-43 SAALGLAM
+43 ALGYLAATAATSM
-51 RALTPKPRLQDAN
+51 ALNALIPKPKLQGVN
-64 RGYQVNARGSALDH
+64 RGYQTNARGSALDH
-78 QVLYGRVK
+78 QIIYGRVK
-86 TGGVIIYDEATG
+86 TGGAIIYNEATG

-123 NDELVTLDGT
+123 NDEVVTLDGT

-154 PTQTADTDLVAESAG
+154 PSQTADTDLVAESDG

-196 GVPQIIATIKGKK
+196 GVPEITATIKGKK
-209 LYDPRDGTTAW
+209 IYDPRDGTTAW
-220 SDNPALCIRDYLISG
+220 SDNPALCIRDYITSG
-235 YGLGEDAAQVD
+235 YGLGEDAAQLD

-274 FVTSATPYD
+274 FLTSATPYD

-321 LRSGLNV
+321 LRSGLSV

-350 NWQITDYPEV
+350 NWQVTDYPEV
-360 KGSDFIAADGGQ
+360 KNTDFITADGGQ
-372 ESTADIDLPFTDNSV
+372 ESTADIDLPFTDNSI
-387 EARRIARIA
+387 EARRTARIA

-438 VMSWNFGLADTLDLQ
+438 VISWNFGLVDTLDLQ

-535 DYITVG
+535 DYTTVG

-613 LDLSYYRVKHNPN
+613 LDLSYYSVKHNPN

-633 NSSTVITKV
+633 NS
-642 ARPSTVASLPARS
+642 
-655 GTFLIKAYDK
+655 
-665 NGNESVAA
+665 
-673 TTLVVLP
+673 TL
-680 AELPPLGT
+680 
-688 AQTLTEDPTFT
+688 
-699 GSKTNLS
+699 
-706 VVSSQLEITDAS
+706 
-718 GATPSGTYLF
+718 
-728 STYLDTGSS
+728 
-737 RTVRATGEVTFE
+737 
-749 RIYKAGTLL
+749 
-758 WDAIPQNWDTWP
+758 
-770 DNFDTWT
+770 
-777 DEDAA
+777 
-782 FGDVSVTVYVRATP
+782 
-796 DDPAGS
+796 
-802 PTWGSWQVAASS
+802 
-814 DVVGR
+814 
-819 AFEFKAELAST
+819 
-830 NTNFSPSVITLLG
+830 
-843 KVEY
+843 

>member
-1 MALIAAAA
+1 MPQALLVMGSNILYAAGGIALT
-9 ISTGVSVGAAAVAG
+9 STA
-23 TAFTFAGLVGTS
+23 
-35 AIMASFLT
+35 AIMAVG
-43 SAALGLAM
+43 ALGYLAATAATSM
-51 RALTPKPRLQDAN
+51 ALNALIPKPKLQGVN
-64 RGYQVNARGSALDH
+64 RGYQTNARGSALDH
-78 QVLYGRVK
+78 QIIYGRVK
-86 TGGVIIYDEATG
+86 TGGAIIYNEATG

-123 NDELVTLDGT
+123 NDEVVTLDGT

-154 PTQTADTDLVAESAG
+154 PSQTADTYLVAESDG

-196 GVPQIIATIKGKK
+196 GVPEITATIKGKK
-209 LYDPRDGTTAW
+209 IYDPRDGTTAW
-220 SDNPALCIRDYLISG
+220 SDNPALCIRDYITSG
-235 YGLGEDAAQVD
+235 YGLGEDAAQLD

-274 FVTSATPYD
+274 FLTSATPYD

-350 NWQITDYPEV
+350 NWQVTDYPEI
-360 KGSDFIAADGGQ
+360 KNTDFINADGGQ
-372 ESTADIDLPFTDNSV
+372 ESTADIDLPFTDNSI
-387 EARRIARIA
+387 EARRTARIA

-438 VMSWNFGLADTLDLQ
+438 VISWNFGLVDTLDLQ

-477 DNTTLLSPFEV
+477 DNTNLLSPFEV
-488 PGVGLGA
+488 PGVGLNA

-523 SVEVQYKAVADT
+523 SVEVQYKVVGDT
-535 DYITVG
+535 DYTTVG

-553 EKGFYDARA
+553 EKGFYAARA

-573 WEYLFNIE
+573 WTEVPNIE
-581 VDALSAPPANI
+581 VDA
-592 TNFIRE
+592 
-598 LSAGTIFF
+598 
-606 SWDAVPD
+606 
-613 LDLSYYRVKHNPN
+613 
-626 TSGATWG
+626 
-633 NSSTVITKV
+633 
-642 ARPSTVASLPARS
+642 
-655 GTFLIKAYDK
+655 TF
-665 NGNESVAA
+665 
-673 TTLVVLP
+673 
-680 AELPPLGT
+680 
-688 AQTLTEDPTFT
+688 
-699 GSKTNLS
+699 
-706 VVSSQLEITDAS
+706 
-718 GATPSGTYLF
+718 
-728 STYLDTGSS
+728 
-737 RTVRATGEVTFE
+737 
-749 RIYKAGTLL
+749 
-758 WDAIPQNWDTWP
+758 
-770 DNFDTWT
+770 
-777 DEDAA
+777 
-782 FGDVSVTVYVRATP
+782 
-796 DDPAGS
+796 S
-802 PTWGSWQVAASS
+802 PTS
-814 DVVGR
+814 
-819 AFEFKAELAST
+819 
-830 NTNFSPSVITLLG
+830 
-843 KVEY
+843 

>member
-802 PTWGSWQVAASS
+802 PTWGSWQASH
-814 DVVGR
+814 R
-819 AFEFKAELAST
+819 
-830 NTNFSPSVITLLG
+830 NLG
-843 KVEY
+843 SWVRHN

>member
-1 MALIAAAA
+1 MPQALLVMGSSILYAAGGVALT
-9 ISTGVSVGAAAVAG
+9 STA
-23 TAFTFAGLVGTS
+23 
-35 AIMASFLT
+35 AIMAVG
-43 SAALGLAM
+43 ALGYLAATAATSM
-51 RALTPKPRLQDAN
+51 ALNALIPKPKLQGVN
-64 RGYQVNARGSALDH
+64 RGYQTNARGSALDH
-78 QVLYGRVK
+78 QIIYGRVK
-86 TGGVIIYDEATG
+86 TGGAIIYNEATG

-123 NDELVTLDGT
+123 NDEVVTLDGT

-154 PTQTADTDLVAESAG
+154 PSQTADTYLVAESDG

-196 GVPQIIATIKGKK
+196 GVPEITATIKGKK
-209 LYDPRDGTTAW
+209 IYDPRDGTTAW
-220 SDNPALCIRDYLISG
+220 SDNPALCIRDYITSG
-235 YGLGEDAAQVD
+235 YGLGEDAAQLD

-274 FVTSATPYD
+274 FLTSATPYD

-350 NWQITDYPEV
+350 NWQVTDYPEV
-360 KGSDFIAADGGQ
+360 KNTDFINADGGQ
-372 ESTADIDLPFTDNSV
+372 ESTADIDLPFTDNSI
-387 EARRIARIA
+387 EARRTARIA

-419 GDNITLTV
+419 GDNVTLTV

-438 VMSWNFGLADTLDLQ
+438 VISWNFGLVDTLDLQ

-535 DYITVG
+535 DYTTVG

-581 VDALSAPPANI
+581 VDALSDPPANI

-613 LDLSYYRVKHNPN
+613 LDLSYYSVKHNPN

-673 TTLVVLP
+673 TNLVVLP
-680 AELPPLGT
+680 TELPPLGT
-688 AQTLTEDPTFT
+688 SQTLTEDPTFT

-802 PTWGSWQVAASS
+802 PTWGSWQVAASV
-814 DVVGR
+814 DIVGR

>member
-1 MALIAAAA
+1 MPQALLVMGSSILYAAGGVALT
-9 ISTGVSVGAAAVAG
+9 STA
-23 TAFTFAGLVGTS
+23 
-35 AIMASFLT
+35 AIMAVG
-43 SAALGLAM
+43 ALGYLAATAATSM
-51 RALTPKPRLQDAN
+51 ALNALIPKPKLQGVN
-64 RGYQVNARGSALDH
+64 RGYQTNARGSALDH
-78 QVLYGRVK
+78 QIIYGRVK
-86 TGGVIIYDEATG
+86 TGGAIIYNEATG

-123 NDELVTLDGT
+123 NDEVVTLDGT

-154 PTQTADTDLVAESAG
+154 PSQTADTDLVAESDG

-196 GVPQIIATIKGKK
+196 GVPEITATIKGKK

-220 SDNPALCIRDYLISG
+220 SENPALCIRDYITSG
-235 YGLGEDAAQVD
+235 YGLGEDAAQLD

-274 FVTSATPYD
+274 FLTSATPYD

-321 LRSGLNV
+321 LRSGLSV

-350 NWQITDYPEV
+350 NWQVTDYPEV
-360 KGSDFIAADGGQ
+360 KNTDFIVADGGQ
-372 ESTADIDLPFTDNSV
+372 ESTADIDLPFTDTSI
-387 EARRIARIA
+387 EARRIARVA

-438 VMSWNFGLADTLDLQ
+438 VISWNFGLVDTLDLQ

-535 DYITVG
+535 DYTTVG

-581 VDALSAPPANI
+581 VDALSDPPANI

>member
-1 MALIAAAA
+1 MPQALLVMGSSILYAAGGVALT
-9 ISTGVSVGAAAVAG
+9 STA
-23 TAFTFAGLVGTS
+23 
-35 AIMASFLT
+35 AIMAV
-43 SAALGLAM
+43 AALGYLAATAATSM
-51 RALTPKPRLQDAN
+51 ALNALIPKPNLQGVI
-64 RGYQVNARGSALDH
+64 RGYQTNARGSALDH
-78 QVLYGRVK
+78 QIIYGRVK
-86 TGGVIIYDEATG
+86 TGGAIIYNEATG

-123 NDELVTLDGT
+123 NDEVVTLDGT

-154 PTQTADTDLVAESAG
+154 PSQTADTDLVAESDG

-196 GVPQIIATIKGKK
+196 GVPEITATIKGKK
-209 LYDPRDGTTAW
+209 IYDPRNGTTAW
-220 SDNPALCIRDYLISG
+220 SDNPALCIRDYITSG
-235 YGLGEDAAQVD
+235 YGLGEDAEQLD

-274 FVTSATPYD
+274 FLTSATPYD

-321 LRSGLNV
+321 LRSGLSV

-350 NWQITDYPEV
+350 NWQVTDYPEV
-360 KGSDFIAADGGQ
+360 KNTDFITADGGQ
-372 ESTADIDLPFTDNSV
+372 ESTADIDLPFTDNSI
-387 EARRIARIA
+387 EARRTARIA

-438 VMSWNFGLADTLDLQ
+438 VISWNFGLVDTLDLQ

-535 DYITVG
+535 DYTTVG

-581 VDALSAPPANI
+581 VDALSDPPANI

>member
-1 MALIAAAA
+1 MPQALLVMGSSILYAAGGIALT
-9 ISTGVSVGAAAVAG
+9 STA
-23 TAFTFAGLVGTS
+23 
-35 AIMASFLT
+35 AIMAVG
-43 SAALGLAM
+43 ALGYLAVTAATSM
-51 RALTPKPRLQDAN
+51 ALNALIPKPKLQGVN
-64 RGYQVNARGSALDH
+64 RGYQTNARGSALDH
-78 QVLYGRVK
+78 QIIYGKIK
-86 TGGVIIYDEATG
+86 TGGAIIYNEATG

-123 NDELVTLDGT
+123 NDEVVTLDGT

-154 PTQTADTDLVAESAG
+154 PSQTADTYLVAESDG

-196 GVPQIIATIKGKK
+196 GVPEITATIKGKK
-209 LYDPRDGTTAW
+209 IYDPRDGTTAW
-220 SDNPALCIRDYLISG
+220 SDNPALCIRDYITSG
-235 YGLGEDAAQVD
+235 YGLGEDAAQLD

-274 FVTSATPYD
+274 FLTSATPYD

-350 NWQITDYPEV
+350 NWQVTDYPEV
-360 KGSDFIAADGGQ
+360 KNTDFINADGGQ
-372 ESTADIDLPFTDNSV
+372 ESTADIDLPFTDNSI
-387 EARRIARIA
+387 EARRTARIA

-419 GDNITLTV
+419 GDNVTLTV

-438 VMSWNFGLADTLDLQ
+438 VISWNFGLVDTLDLQ

-535 DYITVG
+535 DYTTVG

-581 VDALSAPPANI
+581 VDALSDPPANI

-613 LDLSYYRVKHNPN
+613 LDLSYYSVKHNPN

-673 TTLVVLP
+673 TNLVVLP
-680 AELPPLGT
+680 TELPPLGT
-688 AQTLTEDPTFT
+688 SQTLTEDPTFT

-802 PTWGSWQVAASS
+802 PTWGSWQVAASV
-814 DVVGR
+814 DIVGR

>member
-1 MALIAAAA
+1 MPQALLVMGSSILYAAGGVALT
-9 ISTGVSVGAAAVAG
+9 STA
-23 TAFTFAGLVGTS
+23 
-35 AIMASFLT
+35 AIMAVG
-43 SAALGLAM
+43 ALGYLAATAATSM
-51 RALTPKPRLQDAN
+51 ALNALIPKPKLQGVN
-64 RGYQVNARGSALDH
+64 RGYQTNARGSALDH
-78 QVLYGRVK
+78 QIIYGRVK
-86 TGGVIIYDEATG
+86 TGGAIIYNEATG

-123 NDELVTLDGT
+123 NDEVVTLDGT

-154 PTQTADTDLVAESAG
+154 PSQTADTDLVAESDG

-196 GVPQIIATIKGKK
+196 GVPEITATIKGKK
-209 LYDPRDGTTAW
+209 IYDPRDGTTAW
-220 SDNPALCIRDYLISG
+220 SDNPALCIRDYITSG
-235 YGLGEDAAQVD
+235 YGLGEDAAQLD

-274 FVTSATPYD
+274 FLTSVTPYD

-321 LRSGLNV
+321 LRSGLSV

-350 NWQITDYPEV
+350 NWQVTDYPEV
-360 KGSDFIAADGGQ
+360 KNTDFINADNGQ
-372 ESTADIDLPFTDNSV
+372 ESTADIDLPFTDNSI
-387 EARRIARIA
+387 EARRTARIA

-438 VMSWNFGLADTLDLQ
+438 VISWNFGLVDTLDLQ

-535 DYITVG
+535 DYTTVG

-592 TNFIRE
+592 TNFIKE

-688 AQTLTEDPTFT
+688 SQTLTEDPTFT

-782 FGDVSVTVYVRATP
+782 FGDVSVTIYVRATP

>member
-1 MALIAAAA
+1 MPQALLVMGSSILYAAGGVALT
-9 ISTGVSVGAAAVAG
+9 STA
-23 TAFTFAGLVGTS
+23 
-35 AIMASFLT
+35 AIMAVG
-43 SAALGLAM
+43 ALGYL
-51 RALTPKPRLQDAN
+51 ALTAATSMALNALIPKPKLQGVN
-64 RGYQVNARGSALDH
+64 RGYQTNARGSALDH
-78 QVLYGRVK
+78 QIIYGRVK
-86 TGGVIIYDEATG
+86 TGGAIIYNEATG

-123 NDELVTLDGT
+123 NDEVVTLDGT

-154 PTQTADTDLVAESAG
+154 PSQTADTYLVAESDG

-196 GVPQIIATIKGKK
+196 GVPEITATIKGKK
-209 LYDPRDGTTAW
+209 IYDPRDGTTAW
-220 SDNPALCIRDYLISG
+220 SDNPALCIRDYITSG
-235 YGLGEDAAQVD
+235 YGLGEDAAQLD

-274 FVTSATPYD
+274 FLTSVTPYD

-321 LRSGLNV
+321 LRSGLSV

-350 NWQITDYPEV
+350 NWQVTDYPEV
-360 KGSDFIAADGGQ
+360 KNTDFITADGGQ
-372 ESTADIDLPFTDNSV
+372 ESTADIDLPFTDNSI

-438 VMSWNFGLADTLDLQ
+438 VISWNFGLVDTLDLQ

-488 PGVGLGA
+488 PGVGLNA

-592 TNFIRE
+592 TNFIKE

-613 LDLSYYRVKHNPN
+613 LDLSYYSVKHNPN

-673 TTLVVLP
+673 TNLVVLS

-688 AQTLTEDPTFT
+688 SQTLTEDPTFT

-706 VVSSQLEITDAS
+706 VVSSQLEITDTS

-749 RIYKAGTLL
+749 RIYTAGTLL

-802 PTWGSWQVAASS
+802 PTWGSWQVAASV
-814 DVVGR
+814 DIVGR

-830 NTNFSPSVITLLG
+830 NTISSPSVITLLG

>member
-9 ISTGVSVGAAAVAG
+9 ISTGVSAGVAAITAG
-23 TAFTFAGLVGTS
+23 TAITAT
-35 AIMASFLT
+35 AMMTTFLT
-43 SAALGLAM
+43 TVALGLAM
-51 RALTPKPRLQDAN
+51 RALTPKPRLQGAD

-142 DGLIRIKEHLGS
+142 NGLIRIKEHLGS
-154 PTQTADTDLVAESAG
+154 PTQTADTYLVAESAG

-419 GDNITLTV
+419 GDNVTLTV

-438 VMSWNFGLADTLDLQ
+438 VISWNFGLVDTLDLQ

-535 DYITVG
+535 DYTTVG

-680 AELPPLGT
+680 TELPPLGT
-688 AQTLTEDPTFT
+688 SQTLTEDPTFT

-770 DNFDTWT
+770 NGFDTWT

-802 PTWGSWQVAASS
+802 PTWGSWQLAASV
-814 DVVGR
+814 DIVGR

>member
-1 MALIAAAA
+1 MPQALLVMGSSILYAAGGVALT
-9 ISTGVSVGAAAVAG
+9 STA
-23 TAFTFAGLVGTS
+23 
-35 AIMASFLT
+35 AIMAVG
-43 SAALGLAM
+43 ALGYLAATAATSM
-51 RALTPKPRLQDAN
+51 ALNALIPKPKLQGVN
-64 RGYQVNARGSALDH
+64 RGYQTNARGSALDH
-78 QVLYGRVK
+78 QIIYGRVK
-86 TGGVIIYDEATG
+86 TGGAIIYNEATG

-123 NDELVTLDGT
+123 NDEVVTLDGT

-154 PTQTADTDLVAESAG
+154 PSQTADTHLVNESDG

-196 GVPQIIATIKGKK
+196 GVPEITATIKGKK
-209 LYDPRDGTTAW
+209 IYDPRDGTTAW
-220 SDNPALCIRDYLISG
+220 SDNPALCIRDYITSG
-235 YGLGEDAAQVD
+235 YGLGEDAAQLD

-274 FVTSATPYD
+274 FLTSATPYD

-321 LRSGLNV
+321 LRSGLSV

-350 NWQITDYPEV
+350 NWQVTDYPEV
-360 KGSDFIAADGGQ
+360 KNTDFINADGGQ
-372 ESTADIDLPFTDNSV
+372 ESTADIDLPFTDNSI
-387 EARRIARIA
+387 EARRTARIA

-419 GDNITLTV
+419 GDNITLTI

-438 VMSWNFGLADTLDLQ
+438 VISWNFGLVDTLDLQ

-535 DYITVG
+535 DYTTVG

-592 TNFIRE
+592 TNFIKE

-613 LDLSYYRVKHNPN
+613 LDLSYYTIKHNPN
-626 TSGATWG
+626 TSGATWA
-633 NSSTVITKV
+633 NSSVVISKV

-688 AQTLTEDPTFT
+688 SQTLTEDPTFT

-782 FGDVSVTVYVRATP
+782 FGDVSVTIYVRATP

-802 PTWGSWQVAASS
+802 PTWGSWQVASGI
-814 DVVGR
+814 DIVGR

>member
-1 MALIAAAA
+1 MPQALLVMGSSILYAAGGVALT
-9 ISTGVSVGAAAVAG
+9 STA
-23 TAFTFAGLVGTS
+23 
-35 AIMASFLT
+35 AIMAVG
-43 SAALGLAM
+43 ALGYLAATAATSM
-51 RALTPKPRLQDAN
+51 ALNALIPKPKLQGIN
-64 RGYQVNARGSALDH
+64 RGYETNARGSALDH
-78 QVLYGRVK
+78 QIIYGRVK
-86 TGGVIIYDEATG
+86 TGGAIIYNEATG

-123 NDELVTLDGT
+123 NDEVVTLDGT

-154 PTQTADTDLVAESAG
+154 PSQTADTDLVAESDG

-196 GVPQIIATIKGKK
+196 GVPEITATIKGKK
-209 LYDPRDGTTAW
+209 IYDPRNGTTAW
-220 SDNPALCIRDYLISG
+220 SDNPALCIRDYITSG
-235 YGLGEDAAQVD
+235 YGLGEDAAQLD

-274 FVTSATPYD
+274 FLTSATPYD

-321 LRSGLNV
+321 LRSGLSV

-350 NWQITDYPEV
+350 NWQVTDYPEV
-360 KGSDFIAADGGQ
+360 KNTDFITADGGQ
-372 ESTADIDLPFTDNSV
+372 ESTADIDLPFTDNSI
-387 EARRIARIA
+387 EARRTARIA

-438 VMSWNFGLADTLDLQ
+438 VISWNFGLVDTLDLQ

-535 DYITVG
+535 DYTTVG

-581 VDALSAPPANI
+581 VDALLDPPANI

-758 WDAIPQNWDTWP
+758 WDAIPQDWDTWP

>member
-1 MALIAAAA
+1 MPQALLVMGSSILYAAGGVALT
-9 ISTGVSVGAAAVAG
+9 STA
-23 TAFTFAGLVGTS
+23 
-35 AIMASFLT
+35 AIMAVG
-43 SAALGLAM
+43 ALGYLAATAATSM
-51 RALTPKPRLQDAN
+51 ALNALIPKPKLQGVN
-64 RGYQVNARGSALDH
+64 RGYQTNARGSALDH
-78 QVLYGRVK
+78 QIIYGRVK
-86 TGGVIIYDEATG
+86 TGGAIIYNEATG

-123 NDELVTLDGT
+123 NDEVVTLDGT

-142 DGLIRIKEHLGS
+142 DGLIRIKKHLGS
-154 PTQTADTDLVAESAG
+154 PSQTADTALVAESDG

-196 GVPQIIATIKGKK
+196 GVPEITATIKGKK
-209 LYDPRDGTTAW
+209 IYDPRNGTTAW
-220 SDNPALCIRDYLISG
+220 SDNPALCIRDYITSG
-235 YGLGEDAAQVD
+235 YGLGEDAAQLD

-274 FVTSATPYD
+274 FLTSATPYD

-321 LRSGLNV
+321 LRSGLSV

-350 NWQITDYPEV
+350 NWQVTDYPEV
-360 KGSDFIAADGGQ
+360 KNTDFIVADGGQ
-372 ESTADIDLPFTDNSV
+372 ESTADIDLPFTDNSI
-387 EARRIARIA
+387 EARRTARIA

-438 VMSWNFGLADTLDLQ
+438 VISWNFGLVDTLDLQ

-535 DYITVG
+535 DYTTVG

-581 VDALSAPPANI
+581 VDALSDPPANI

>member
-1 MALIAAAA
+1 MPQALLVMGSNILYAAGGIALT
-9 ISTGVSVGAAAVAG
+9 STA
-23 TAFTFAGLVGTS
+23 
-35 AIMASFLT
+35 AIMAVG
-43 SAALGLAM
+43 ALGYLAATAATSM
-51 RALTPKPRLQDAN
+51 ALNALIPKPKLQGVN
-64 RGYQVNARGSALDH
+64 RGYQTNARGSALDH
-78 QVLYGRVK
+78 QIIYGRVK
-86 TGGVIIYDEATG
+86 TGGAIIYNEATG

-123 NDELVTLDGT
+123 NDEVVTLDGT

-154 PTQTADTDLVAESAG
+154 PSQTADTYLVAESDG

-196 GVPQIIATIKGKK
+196 GVPEITATIKGKK
-209 LYDPRDGTTAW
+209 IYDPRDGTTAW
-220 SDNPALCIRDYLISG
+220 SDNPALCIRDYITSG
-235 YGLGEDAAQVD
+235 YGLGEDAAQLD

-274 FVTSATPYD
+274 FLTSATPYD

-350 NWQITDYPEV
+350 NWQVTDYPEV
-360 KGSDFIAADGGQ
+360 KNTDFINADGGQ
-372 ESTADIDLPFTDNSV
+372 ESTADIDLPFTDNSI
-387 EARRIARIA
+387 EARRTARIA

-419 GDNITLTV
+419 GDNVTLTV

-438 VMSWNFGLADTLDLQ
+438 VISWNFGLVDTLDLQ

-535 DYITVG
+535 DYTTVG

-613 LDLSYYRVKHNPN
+613 LDLSYYSVKHNPN

-673 TTLVVLP
+673 TNLVVLP
-680 AELPPLGT
+680 TELPPLGT
-688 AQTLTEDPTFT
+688 SQTLTEDPTFT

-796 DDPAGS
+796 DDPAGT
-802 PTWGSWQVAASS
+802 PTWGSWQVAASV

-819 AFEFKAELAST
+819 AFEFKAELTST